1 MSATRELYEVYP
13 YPSPDPSGPL
23 IHDTALGVAC
33 LLEDD
38 RLAGW
43 EVLDLGC
50 GTGHRLVPLA
60 LQYPHAR
67 FTGFDASEQSLAV
80 GRDLAERHG
89 ATNIEFVHGSVPD
102 ARVDTEFDLVVST
115 GVLHHLP
122 DPRAG
127 LAWAVDHLVEDGLL
141 YLWFYGALGEH
152 DRMLERE
159 LVHLL
164 AEKPGERPDLDTVR
178 ALGLRLSCTR
188 YGPTADGGDSALV
201 QSVVDADAYLNPVVT
216 PVTFAEVFEMCAGQ
230 ALDWVAA
237 FGVNLEQDSKL
248 VDFGSREPNRH
259 LTVRDADLF
268 DDAELRGRYEALPP
282 VDRVRVLELCLR
294 PTGITVVAGRGESI
308 VDCVPRVEA
317 NILGSPRTSCAQ
329 EILP

>member
-1 MSATRELYEVYP
+1 MSVTRDLYEAYP

-23 IHDTALGVAC
+23 IHDTAFGVAC

-38 RLAGW
+38 RLDGW

-80 GRDLAERHG
+80 ARKLAELHG
-89 ATNIEFVHGSVPD
+89 VTNVEFLHGSVPD
-102 ARVDTEFDLVVST
+102 ADVGTTFDLVVST

-127 LAWAVDHLVEDGLL
+127 LAWAADHLVDDGLL

-152 DRMLERE
+152 NRMLERE

-164 AEKPGERPDLDTVR
+164 AESPGGRPDLHTVH
-178 ALGLRLSCTR
+178 ALGLRLSRTR
-188 YGPTADGGDSALV
+188 YGPTADGGGSALV

-216 PVTFAEVFEMCAGQ
+216 PVTFAEVFDLCAGQ

-248 VDFGSREPNRH
+248 IDFGARDPNRH
-259 LTVRDADLF
+259 LTIRGDDLF
-268 DDAELRGRYEALPP
+268 DDPDLRRRYEALSPL
-282 VDRVRVLELCLR
+282 DRVRVLELCLR
-294 PTGITVVAGRGESI
+294 PTGITVVAGRGDS
-308 VDCVPRVEA
+308 VADCAPRVAA
-317 NILGSPRTSCAQ
+317 NILGTP
-329 EILP
+329 

>member
-1 MSATRELYEVYP
+1 MSVTRELYEEYP

-23 IHDTALGVAC
+23 IRDTAFGVAC
-33 LLEDD
+33 MLDDD
-38 RLAGW
+38 RLEDW

-50 GTGHRLVPLA
+50 GTGHRLIPLA

-67 FTGFDASEQSLAV
+67 FTGLDASEQSLAV
-80 GRDLAERHG
+80 ARHLAERHG
-89 ATNIEFVHGSVPD
+89 AANVRFVHGSVPD
-102 ARVDTEFDLVVST
+102 ADLDTGFDLVVST

-127 LAWAVDHLVEDGLL
+127 LTWAVDHLVEDGLL

-152 DRMLERE
+152 NRMLERE

-164 AEKPGERPDLDTVR
+164 AEEPGARPDLDTVR
-178 ALGLRLSCTR
+178 ALGLRLSRTR
-188 YGPTADGGDSALV
+188 YGTTADGGASALV

-248 VDFGSREPNRH
+248 VDFGARDPNRH
-259 LTVRDADLF
+259 LTVRGEDLF
-268 DDAELRGRYEALPP
+268 DDPDLRGRYEALPP
-282 VDRVRVLELCLR
+282 RDRARVLELRLR
-294 PTGITVVAGRGESI
+294 PTGITVVAGRGTS
-308 VDCVPRVEA
+308 VADCTPRVAA
-317 NILGSPRTSCAQ
+317 NILGKPR
-329 EILP
+329 